1 MERDR
6 QTQGTDGGAPS
17 GEQEERLR
25 QLAAI
30 RRRATSVAVAL
41 VREPFSA
48 STHERMRDF
57 VAEDADEALALAQEL
72 VALPE
77 DVLRGWMD
85 RLCRDGRRVADPRRA
100 GTAGGWGAGG
110 EGAAG

>member
-1 MERDR
+1 VERDGR
-6 QTQGTDGGAPS
+6 TQGADDGVPPGA
-17 GEQEERLR
+17 QEERLR

-30 RRRATSVAVAL
+30 RRRATRVAVAL

-48 STHERMRDF
+48 STHEQMRAF

-85 RLCRDGRRVADPRRA
+85 RLCRDGRRIEDPRCS
-100 GTAGGWGAGG
+100 GTGSGWVAGG